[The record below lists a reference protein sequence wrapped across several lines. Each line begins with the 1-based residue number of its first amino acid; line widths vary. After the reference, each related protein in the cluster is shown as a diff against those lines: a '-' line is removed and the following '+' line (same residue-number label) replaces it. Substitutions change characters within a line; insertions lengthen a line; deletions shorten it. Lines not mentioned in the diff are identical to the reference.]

1 MSFGKTEGD
10 AFNQNIAFML
20 QKNEA
25 DGPYYHQ
32 EWQGMPQTKPIISGG
47 MKALRLPALFE
58 NLGHSNVILT
68 AGGIA
73 FGHRVG
79 PKHGA
84 IPCGKGD
91 VWM

>member
-1 MSFGKTEGD
+1 MARHAAYE
-10 AFNQNIAFML
+10 
-20 QKNEA
+20 
-25 DGPYYHQ
+25 
-32 EWQGMPQTKPIISGG
+32 PIISGG

-58 NLGHSNVILT
+58 NLGHSDVILT

-91 VWM
+91 VWMQWKAAKFGDVPFSYSVIAYAETHDEIRAPS

>member
-1 MSFGKTEGD
+1 LG
-10 AFNQNIAFML
+10 
-20 QKNEA
+20 
-25 DGPYYHQ
+25 
-32 EWQGMPQTKPIISGG
+32 
-47 MKALRLPALFE
+47 LPALFE
-58 NLGHSNVILT
+58 NLGHSDVILT